1 MIVHVTPV
9 KLFEYLDYREYLKAW
24 FEAAKQTR
32 AGMSYRLFSKR
43 AGLKSTNFIMLVMQ
57 GKRNL
62 SDKAAKM
69 VAKGLKLSKEES
81 EFFRYLVLFN
91 QAEAHNDKALYYEQ
105 MLQFRQY
112 RKHRPI
118 SQEEYAYCSQW
129 YHAAI
134 RELIL
139 DPDFDGKPTWI
150 AERLGNRIS
159 REEAAESL
167 KLLQKLNFVQ
177 RTPSGRWQQQDVT
190 LTAGSR
196 VVSLELFNYHLSMM
210 ALSPQLLE
218 SLPGQRRDMSA
229 VTMGIA
235 AGRLPELKKKLQK
248 FRKSLLKF
256 SAEAADPEEVVQVN
270 LYMFPLTVPK
280 GCKDS

>member
-1 MIVHVTPV
+1 MT
-9 KLFEYLDYREYLKAW
+9 LFEYLDYRQYLKDW

-32 AGMSYRLFSKR
+32 AGMSYRLFSTR

-62 SDKAAKM
+62 SDKAAKK
-69 VAKGLKLSKEES
+69 VATALTLGREEA

-91 QAEAHNDKALYYEQ
+91 QAEAHDDKALYYEQ

-118 SQEEYAYCSQW
+118 GREEYEYCSQW
-129 YHAAI
+129 YHAVI
-134 RELIL
+134 RELVL
-139 DPDFDGKPTWI
+139 DPDFDGKPVWL
-150 AERLGNRIS
+150 AKRLGNRIS

-167 KLLQKLNFVQ
+167 KLLQKLNFV
-177 RTPSGRWQQQDVT
+177 RRSKSGRWQQQDTT
-190 LTAGSR
+190 LTAGAK

-210 ALSPQLLE
+210 ALAPQLLE
-218 SLPGQRRDMSA
+218 QLPGERRDMSA
-229 VTMGIA
+229 VTMGVA
-235 AGRLPELKKKLQK
+235 PGRLPELKKRIQK

-256 SAEAADPEEVVQVN
+256 AAADEQPEEVVQVN
-270 LYMFPLTVPK
+270 IYMFPLTVPK
-280 GCKDS
+280 ETVS